1 MPPAFACTTCGQT
14 YDAYRVRCVG
24 CDACTIK
31 RVDTRPDAPHAADS
45 AEPPD
50 FDGEPTLVPL
60 SDIVPETLERMPC
73 GIAGV
78 DAIFGGG
85 VVLRKAVILASPP
98 GIGKTTIALQI
109 ADGVR
114 RKVLF
119 VSAEMPPRAL
129 SALGARMELSMQRIY
144 PVQLTELSE
153 IERTI
158 AKLRPAM
165 VVIDSIQ
172 EIESDRY
179 GGRAGSPVQV
189 VECCKRL
196 VKLSEVQGF
205 ALWMIGHVT
214 ADDRMAGPRTL
225 EHAVDAVL
233 ELDGVRTHPR
243 RILRAG
249 KNRMAVEVDARCM
262 FTMTAL
268 GLVPRDEPDYDAD
281 ELTPDPE
288 LEPHDPSPGEN

>member
-1 MPPAFACTTCGQT
+1 MPPAFACTTCGRT

-31 RVDTRPDAPHAADS
+31 KVDTRPDAPHAAES
-45 AEPPD
+45 AAPPD
-50 FDGEPTLVPL
+50 FDAEPTLVPL
-60 SDIVPETLERMPC
+60 SDVVPEELERMPC

-85 VVLRKAVILASPP
+85 IVLSKTVILASPP

-119 VSAEMPPRAL
+119 VSAEMPPPAL
-129 SALGARMELSMQRIY
+129 SALGAKLELSMKRIY
-144 PVQLTELSE
+144 PVHLKELAP
-153 IERTI
+153 IEHAI
-158 AKLRPAM
+158 KKLRPAM

-172 EIESDRY
+172 EIEADRY
-179 GGRAGSPVQV
+179 NGRAGSPSQV

-196 VKLSEVQGF
+196 VKLAIAENF

-233 ELDGVRTHPR
+233 ELGGTREHPR

-249 KNRMAVEVDARCM
+249 KNRMAVEVGAQYM
-262 FTMTAL
+262 FTMTSR

-288 LEPHDPSPGEN
+288 LEPHDPTPGEN